1 MMSRVDLE
9 ETAVR
14 VAREVRYLKAL
25 VLINLVYGVV
35 AFGISISAI
44 VTAVAPVF
52 SMNLSALPSILAPQS
67 LLTIGF
73 AAVILALAAR
83 WFSHSA
89 EMFDAVDDLGKARD
103 RMAASHDEEGRA
115 EQVVGMIV
123 ELLSYYRQH
132 QDSIRAFRTLGKV
145 SGLMFIGLGS
155 LGLLQAILVSPAN
168 VAQSLLGL
176 AATLPPGLAGIYIS
190 YSLGKYQDNWD
201 PRLIAASEAEKELRK
216 LLDRP

>member
-1 MMSRVDLE
+1 MSRVDLE
-9 ETAVR
+9 GTAVR

-67 LLTIGF
+67 LLTIAF

-103 RMAASHDEEGRA
+103 RMVTSRDEEGPA
-115 EQVVGMIV
+115 ENVVGMIV

-132 QDSIRAFRTLGKV
+132 RESIRAFRTLGKV

-168 VAQSLLGL
+168 VAQAILGL

-190 YSLGKYQDNWD
+190 YSLGKYQDTWD
-201 PRLIAASEAEKELRK
+201 PRLIAASEAEEELRK

>member
-1 MMSRVDLE
+1 MSRIDLE
-9 ETAVR
+9 ETAAR

-44 VTAVAPVF
+44 VTTLAPVF
-52 SMNLSALPSILAPQS
+52 SMDLSTLPSILVPQS
-67 LLTIGF
+67 LLKIAF
-73 AAVILALAAR
+73 AAVIIALAAR

-103 RMAASHDEEGRA
+103 RMVNSHDEEGRA

-132 QDSIRAFRTLGKV
+132 RDSIRAFRTLGKV

-155 LGLLQAILVSPAN
+155 VGLLQAIFASPAN
-168 VAQSLLGL
+168 ITQALLGL

-190 YSLGKYQDNWD
+190 YSLGKYQDSWD
-201 PRLIAASEAEKELRK
+201 PRLIAASGAEEELRK

>member
-1 MMSRVDLE
+1 MMSRVDLQ
-9 ETAVR
+9 ETAAR
-14 VAREVRYLKAL
+14 VVKEVRYLKAL
-25 VLINLVYGVV
+25 VLVNLVYGVV

-44 VTAVAPVF
+44 VTTVAPIF
-52 SMNLSALPSILAPQS
+52 SMNLSALPSILGPRS
-67 LLTIGF
+67 LLTIAF

-103 RMAASHDEEGRA
+103 RMVTSSDQEGRA
-115 EQVVGMIV
+115 EHVVGMIV

-132 QDSIRAFRTLGKV
+132 RDSIRAFRILGKA

-155 LGLLQAILVSPAN
+155 LGVLQAIFASPAN
-168 VAQSLLGL
+168 VAQAILGL
-176 AATLPPGLAGIYIS
+176 AATLPPGVAGIYIS
-190 YSLGKYQDNWD
+190 YSLGKYQDTWD
-201 PRLIAASEAEKELRK
+201 PRLIAASGAEEQLRK

>member
-9 ETAVR
+9 GTAVK

-44 VTAVAPVF
+44 VTAVVPIL
-52 SMNLSALPSILAPQS
+52 SMNVSALLSILAPQS
-67 LLTIGF
+67 VLTIAF

-83 WFSHSA
+83 WFIHSA
-89 EMFDAVDDLGKARD
+89 EMLDAVDDLGKARD
-103 RMAASHDEEGRA
+103 QIVNSDDAEGRA
-115 EQVVGMIV
+115 EHVVGMIV

-132 QDSIRAFRTLGKV
+132 RDSIKAFRTLGKA

-168 VAQSLLGL
+168 IAQAILGL
-176 AATLPPGLAGIYIS
+176 AATLPPGVAGIYIS
-190 YSLGKYQDNWD
+190 YSLGKYQDTWD
-201 PRLIAASEAEKELRK
+201 PRLIAASGAEEELRK